1 MTNWRFY
8 NEHENEKKYSYKSNN
23 ISNKHEIWNSK
34 RIVLLIGFG
43 LGLFK
48 SDIFK
53 SFFQHR
59 TSPDNFN
66 DLLYPKNK
74 NLPLRQI
81 TPVNNS
87 IDFND
92 IPKFPKMDLKN
103 FQNID
108 IPLKK
113 FNNVNREALNFDV
126 FKEFKPIDLKSN
138 DFKLKEFKPIDLKSN
153 DFKLNDE

>member
-23 ISNKHEIWNSK
+23 ISNKHEIWNSI

-87 IDFND
+87 SGVASHCFCNNSFCFI
-92 IPKFPKMDLKN
+92 
-103 FQNID
+103 NIY
-108 IPLKK
+108 II
-113 FNNVNREALNFDV
+113 FFYCYCHN
-126 FKEFKPIDLKSN
+126 S
-138 DFKLKEFKPIDLKSN
+138 
-153 DFKLNDE
+153 